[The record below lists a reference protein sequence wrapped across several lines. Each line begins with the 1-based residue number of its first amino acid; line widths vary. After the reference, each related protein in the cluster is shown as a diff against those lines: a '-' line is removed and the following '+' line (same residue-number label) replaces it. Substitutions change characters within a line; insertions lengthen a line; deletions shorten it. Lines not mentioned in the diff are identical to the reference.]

1 VTRIIHR
8 IRARPRAAIGMLAL
22 AVAVVL
28 AVVVGRL
35 SSSPAYHA
43 QLDRFWLG
51 LSGASETR
59 QLVAEAHQRYNE
71 LVWADAPPSA
81 RHAACEKMTEAAET
95 AHDEHRDETVAREV
109 SSVRD
114 IVCKHAEQ
122 HTSTHGNYSL
132 DLPIHDTIAGHETWI
147 QGNS

>member
-1 VTRIIHR
+1 MTRLVDR
-8 IRARPRAAIGMLAL
+8 IGARPRVIIGMLAL

-35 SSSPAYHA
+35 SSSPAYHS

-71 LVWADAPPSA
+71 LAWADAPPSA
-81 RHAACEKMTEAAET
+81 RHDACEKMTAAVEAV
-95 AHDEHRDETVAREV
+95 RDETVAREV

-114 IVCKHAEQ
+114 IVCEHAEQ
-122 HTSTHGNYSL
+122 HSSTRGSYTL
-132 DLPIHDTIAGHETWI
+132 DLPVHDVIEGHEAWLRA
-147 QGNS
+147 NS